1 MFLMPLLISL
11 RQLIELP
18 AQKPYKP
25 TENSYTKLQLI
36 AEQVKRA
43 CIQHDVVMTT
53 AFNQYLSVLLQRS
66 DSLLTSV
73 SIAINLIDVHLE
85 FSQSEH
91 QFFLIDNLLFSVL
104 FYSQLSLTVP
114 CCTRVKNTSRRF
126 YILTILPKVSRLRM
140 SHQNSKYFLATE
152 CVYSRKASWCICIIK
167 LA

>member
-1 MFLMPLLISL
+1 MSLHNAGYQHQFVNFRPLLNSESFFFLRPLLISL

-25 TENSYTKLQLI
+25 TENSYTKLQLV

-73 SIAINLIDVHLE
+73 SIAINLIDVPLE
-85 FSQSEH
+85 FSQREH
-91 QFFLIDNLLFSVL
+91 QFLIDNLLFSVL
-104 FYSQLSLTVP
+104 FYSQLSSTVP

-126 YILTILPKVSRLRM
+126 YILTILQKVSR
-140 SHQNSKYFLATE
+140 
-152 CVYSRKASWCICIIK
+152 
-167 LA
+167 